1 MAKVHEDL
9 RNIAP
14 LYRCFPAEFCMADWA
29 LCEHQFEICKTLPTL
44 YALVQLAAYQGP
56 PHSQTSSAIP
66 ARHPQRP
73 LTGPDQPV
81 I

>member
-14 LYRCFPAEFCMADWA
+14 LYRCFPAEFCTADCA

-56 PHSQTSSAIP
+56 PHSQKPANFLSYSSPSSP
-66 ARHPQRP
+66 AP
-73 LTGPDQPV
+73 LNPT
-81 I
+81 